1 MASDSASSGLPVS
14 KDDLPYR
21 DRRMSL
27 ADHLVE
33 LRKRLMI
40 GAAALVIGM
49 IIAAF
54 LTDPI
59 IQFLLGPIE
68 QVAKQLDDPFT
79 RLTYANATGAFDM
92 RLRIAFAI
100 GLLISA
106 PVWLWQIWAYIMPG
120 LTRKEVRYTIGF
132 MASAIPLFFAGC
144 YVAVLVLPHI
154 LLVMSSFVPQSEVA
168 SQIYDAEKYYD
179 LVFKTL
185 LAMGV
190 AFVTPVF
197 LVALN
202 LAGIL
207 SASDILKGWRIAIV
221 IATAFAAIAT
231 PSADLVSML
240 VLAGILVVLYF
251 AAYGVA
257 YLFDWR
263 KARREKA
270 LESEIL

>member
-1 MASDSASSGLPVS
+1 MT
-14 KDDLPYR
+14 
-21 DRRMSL
+21 L

-33 LRKRLMI
+33 LRKRLMVA
-40 GAAALVIGM
+40 AAALVVGM
-49 IIAAF
+49 IVAF
-54 LTDPI
+54 FVTTPI
-59 IQFLLGPIE
+59 ISFLLGPIE
-68 QVAKQLDDPFT
+68 LVAEQLGDDFT
-79 RLTYANATGAFDM
+79 RLTYTGVTSSFDM

-106 PVWLWQIWAYIMPG
+106 PIWLWQIWAYIMPG

-132 MASAIPLFFAGC
+132 MASAVPLFFAGC

-154 LLVMSSFVPQSEVA
+154 LLVMASFVPDSEFA
-168 SQIYDAEKYYD
+168 SQIYEADKYYD

-185 LAMGV
+185 IAMGV
-190 AFVTPVF
+190 AFVSPVF

-207 SASDILKGWRIAIV
+207 SAADILRGWRVAVI
-221 IATAFAAIAT
+221 IATAFAAVAT
-231 PSADLVSML
+231 PSADVVSML

-257 YLFDWR
+257 FLFDWR

-270 LESEIL
+270 LESETP